1 MGGNFRNMYEVTIL
15 VLYFMDMTSL
25 HNSPRDKIKD
35 IGKKNLKKEKPQT
48 NSKTMFSFE
57 ECEEKC

>member
-35 IGKKNLKKEKPQT
+35 IGKKKPQT

-57 ECEEKC
+57 KCEEKC